1 MFRYTLA
8 LFVSILLSFHV
19 PFEAQAQSDPPNVI
33 VLFTDDQGTL
43 DTGAYG
49 ATDLQTPAMDKL
61 SETGVSF
68 TQFYAASPVCS
79 PSRAALLTGRDP
91 NRTGLGANA
100 PSQPGPG
107 GLPAEEITMAEIFR
121 DAGYATAHIG
131 KWHLGYSSG
140 QLPNDQGFDYSF
152 GHMGGVIDNYSHF
165 YYWGGPNQHDLWRN
179 GERVYHDGE
188 YFPDLMVQEATE
200 FMEENRE
207 EPFFLYYAINMPHYP
222 YQGDVEWLEY
232 YQDQGLPYPRDL
244 YAAFLSTMD
253 ERIGQI
259 IRALEEL
266 GLREETLIVFQADHG
281 HSTEARAHYGGGY
294 AGEYRGAK
302 FSLFEGG
309 IRIPAMVSM
318 PGTVPQGEW
327 RDQMAHGTDWLPTI
341 ASFAGIELPDR
352 RLDGKNLRE
361 VILSDASSPH
371 EELFWK
377 FREQWAVRK
386 GEWKLIGN
394 PWDTTER
401 GDAPR
406 GDGRFLANMR
416 LDPTEQTDYRESHPE
431 IEAEL
436 EQLYE
441 EWLEGLE
448 VESE

>member
-1 MFRYTLA
+1 MIRYTLVLLVST
-8 LFVSILLSFHV
+8 LFSLHT
-19 PFEAQAQSDPPNVI
+19 PFVVQAQSDPPNVI
-33 VLFTDDQGTL
+33 VIFTDDQGTL

-49 ATDLQTPAMDKL
+49 ATDLKTPAMDKL

-107 GLPAEEITMAEIFR
+107 GLPSEEVTMAEIFR

-131 KWHLGYSSG
+131 KWHLGYSPG

-179 GERVYHDGE
+179 GDRVYHDGA
-188 YFPDLMVQEATE
+188 YFPDLMVQEATG
-200 FMEENRE
+200 FMKENRD
-207 EPFFLYYAINMPHYP
+207 EPFFLYYAINLPHYP

-232 YQDQGLPYPRDL
+232 YREQGLPYPRDL

-259 IRALEEL
+259 VRAVEEL

-281 HSTEARAHYGGGY
+281 HSTEERAHFGGGY

-309 IRIPAMVSM
+309 IRIPAIVSM
-318 PGTVPQGEW
+318 PGTVPEGEW
-327 RDQMAHGTDWLPTI
+327 RDQMAHGTDWLPTV
-341 ASFAGIELPDR
+341 ASFAGIQLPDR
-352 RLDGKNLRE
+352 RFDGEDLRE
-361 VILSDASSPH
+361 VILTDAPSPH

-406 GDGRFLANMR
+406 GEGLFLANMR
-416 LDPTEQTDYRESHPE
+416 MDPTEQTDYRESHPE
-431 IEAEL
+431 VVAGL

-441 EWLEGLE
+441 EWLQGLE
-448 VESE
+448 VETE